1 MAVLRVD
8 PWDPQYGTSLE
19 LEAIEELAQAVDV
32 EVEPVPWQAISPPLQ
47 DGLPCCAFID
57 GVRRIDLQLFAEESG
72 ATAPAL
78 AGSWATGVA
87 WSTRPPAV
95 REVVVGRTLVVGGD
109 LEHGDLTPTV
119 GADEVRYVFIGVSG
133 ETPMDPI
140 TGLQNVM
147 REAEAALARRVFLR
161 DSAELLVLDGP
172 LSYFA
177 DGPVVGMI
185 KRQSRSYLPN
195 DHCAIVQALGAGE
208 RTPLF
213 GLGEQRLERYSWY
226 ARLAPVRPIDG
237 AMTGVVRLEVAKQVG
252 LERARRLADLTTAV
266 LPGFAS
272 VVGRDP
278 RAPQNLYPVAQ
289 LERMLRHRLGDGAL
303 LRRALE
309 SELWDTNG

>member
-8 PWDPQYGTSLE
+8 PWDPEYGTSIE
-19 LEAIEELAQAVDV
+19 LEGSEEPAQAVDV
-32 EVEPVPWQAISPPLQ
+32 DVEPVPWRAIAPPLRN
-47 DGLPCCAFID
+47 GLPCCAFID
-57 GVRRIDLQLFAEESG
+57 GVRRVDLQLFAQEGG

-95 REVVVGRTLVVGGD
+95 QQIVVGRTLVVGGD

-119 GADEVRYVFIGVSG
+119 GADTLRYVFIGVSG
-133 ETPMDPI
+133 DTPIDPI
-140 TGLQNVM
+140 TGLQYVM
-147 REAEAALARRVFLR
+147 REAEAALARRVFASE
-161 DSAELLVLDGP
+161 SAELLVLDGP
-172 LSYFA
+172 LTYFA

-185 KRQSRSYLPN
+185 KRQARSYLPS
-195 DHCAIVQALGAGE
+195 DRSAILQALGAGE

-213 GLGEQRLERYSWY
+213 VLGEQRLERYSWY
-226 ARLAPVRPIDG
+226 ARLAPMRPFDG

-266 LPGFAS
+266 LPRFAS

-289 LERMLRHRLGDGAL
+289 LERTLRHRLGDAAL

-309 SELWDTNG
+309 SELWDSDG